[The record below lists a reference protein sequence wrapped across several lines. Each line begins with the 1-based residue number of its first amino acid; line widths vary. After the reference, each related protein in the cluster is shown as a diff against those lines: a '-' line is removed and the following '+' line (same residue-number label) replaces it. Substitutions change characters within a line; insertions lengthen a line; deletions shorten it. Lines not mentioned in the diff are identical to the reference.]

1 VRAKTIKK
9 AWDTLQQ
16 KFEGDLKVIIVKLQY
31 LKRDLENEKE
41 KENLNEYFNRLSE
54 LMNQIKS
61 HKNKS
66 RTCQSWFF
74 KGFMGHLDHMRK
86 YWYDLL
92 KS

>member
-1 VRAKTIKK
+1 
-9 AWDTLQQ
+9 
-16 KFEGDLKVIIVKLQY
+16 VIIVKLQY

-66 RTCQSWFF
+66 RTCQS
-74 KGFMGHLDHMRK
+74 
-86 YWYDLL
+86 
-92 KS
+92 